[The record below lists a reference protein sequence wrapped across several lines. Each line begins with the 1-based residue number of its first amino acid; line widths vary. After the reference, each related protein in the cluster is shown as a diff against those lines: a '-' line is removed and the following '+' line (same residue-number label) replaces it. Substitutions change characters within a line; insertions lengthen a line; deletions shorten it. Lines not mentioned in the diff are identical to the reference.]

1 MPGLAF
7 KFQLVA
13 HINILPQQK
22 NNYPTRL
29 AIEGGWEMCPMNSTP

>member
-7 KFQLVA
+7 KFRLVV

-22 NNYPTRL
+22 NNYPIGSST
-29 AIEGGWEMCPMNSTP
+29 EGGWEMCPMNSTP